1 MILQKELIDGIE
13 VVYTPKDAHYKNIL
27 ICIPGGG
34 KTLGASRF
42 IELQERLF
50 DKNIGSV
57 SINFAGV
64 EGSTGSAELDTLE
77 NRINVTIKVVDW
89 VKSNFTFET
98 LSLYG
103 VSMGGY
109 IVLGVQEKENCNG
122 KIIIHAPAAY
132 AKESLKVNF
141 NGQFTKILRTPDSW
155 RNSESFDWLKN
166 IDNQTLLIIH
176 SEDEVIPKEILDTYK
191 NIILEKDNSK
201 VVGVEGAKHSIWN
214 NEEINK
220 DFKEEVMLEII
231 DFL

>member
-13 VVYTPKDAHYKNIL
+13 ILHSPKDVKYKNIL

-64 EGSTGSAELDTLE
+64 EGSIGSVESDTLE
-77 NRINVTIKVVDW
+77 NRINVTIKIIDW
-89 VKSNFTFET
+89 VKSNFTFEV

-109 IVLGVQEKENCNG
+109 IILGVQEKENCNG

-141 NGQFTKILRTPDSW
+141 NEQFTKILRTPDSW
-155 RNSESFDWLKN
+155 KNSESFDWLKN
-166 IDNQTLLIIH
+166 TDNQVLLITH

-191 NIILEKDNSK
+191 EIILGKENSK
-201 VVGVEGAKHSIWN
+201 TVEIKDAKHSIWGI
-214 NEEINK
+214 EDIDKEI
-220 DFKEEVMLEII
+220 KEKIILEII
-231 DFL
+231 DIL